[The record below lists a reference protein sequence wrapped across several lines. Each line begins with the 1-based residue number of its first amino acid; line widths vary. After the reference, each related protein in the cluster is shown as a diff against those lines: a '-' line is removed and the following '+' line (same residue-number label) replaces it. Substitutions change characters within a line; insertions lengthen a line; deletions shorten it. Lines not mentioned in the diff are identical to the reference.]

1 METRKIQTVGNG
13 TYTVS
18 LPKEWAESRGVSAG
32 DAVTLHEHVDGVLA
46 IQEGEGGDDTAPI
59 TVRVESSDPETIERT
74 LRAAYAA
81 GSREVVLEPEGG
93 LTAERRRTI
102 DRVARGRIGMSVVTE
117 SETAATVRIL
127 LDPEEVSVGQSLR
140 QLSFVVRSIHRDAVD
155 ALADRAASK
164 EPATFDSRGEQA
176 DRLSAMIERSAV
188 RGAADLAEID
198 ALGSTRSEL
207 FESWTAMR
215 ELRRVHEAAAAIGAA
230 AGRLDAPPAEAR
242 TESCRAIGRAAREAV
257 SEGVAAVLGD
267 GDVDAARSALD
278 ARDRAR
284 RRIEAFDRELSAGDA
299 DASELRHVSRELG
312 RTAERGADVAA
323 LALRRAIRRGE
334 TVADREPERG
344 PAESPSR

>member
-46 IQEGEGGDDTAPI
+46 IQEGEGGDDIAPI

-81 GSREVVLEPEGG
+81 GSREVVLAPDGA
-93 LTAERRRTI
+93 LTAERRRAI
-102 DRVARGRIGMSVVTE
+102 DRVARSRIGMSVATE
-117 SETAATVRIL
+117 SETAVTVRIL
-127 LDPEEVSVGQSLR
+127 LDPEEVSVSQSLR

-155 ALADRAASK
+155 ALADRATSQD
-164 EPATFDSRGEQA
+164 PAALDSRGEQA

-198 ALGSTRSEL
+198 ALGASRSEL

-230 AGRLDAPPAEAR
+230 AGRLDATPTEAR
-242 TESCRAIGRAAREAV
+242 TESCREIGRAAREAV

-267 GDVDAARSALD
+267 GDAARSALD
-278 ARDRAR
+278 ARDRTR
-284 RRIEAFDRELSAGDA
+284 RRIEAFDRELPAGDA

-334 TVADREPERG
+334 TVADREPEHG